1 MQEKQL
7 SSQVA
12 ERGPKC
18 QTRPHHTRA
27 RYMKSNPRLATPPL
41 SQVTEMQFIAGSKSI
56 RVEPFR
62 GPQPWECLCT
72 AQPLSASDPK
82 AFVLLLKLLAS
93 PRALHTATTVL
104 TASSSPTS
112 VPRAMGNS
120 CPVPWMEHTVSC
132 KWRRFADVYPRQ
144 VSEQLS
150 SGCSTNI
157 FVPIS
162 PQRYKWGC
170 TIVKGHEYH
179 CLAMASVLLCHR
191 GSFESASLICIFSKD
206 LIFFFLNW
214 PEKVTQSNPK

>member
-18 QTRPHHTRA
+18 QTQPYHIRA
-27 RYMKSNPRLATPPL
+27 RYMKSNPSLATPPL
-41 SQVTEMQFIAGSKSI
+41 SQVTEMQFIAVSKSI

-62 GPQPWECLCT
+62 GPQPSECLCT

-93 PRALHTATTVL
+93 PRALRTATTVL

-120 CPVPWMEHTVSC
+120 CPVPWMEHTASC

-170 TIVKGHEYH
+170 TVVKGHEYH
-179 CLAMASVLLCHR
+179 CLTMASVLLWHSQRFFWKCLFNLYIQQ
-191 GSFESASLICIFSKD
+191 GFD
-206 LIFFFLNW
+206 FFLF
-214 PEKVTQSNPK
+214 KLTRKSNPK